1 MIDPDTPLRMTLGT
15 VLALAF
21 LRWIVWLVDSPGT
34 KDSHPTRMS
43 DEWRRERAYW
53 RRDE

>member
-21 LRWIVWLVDSPGT
+21 LRWIVWLVDGPGT
-34 KDSHPTRMS
+34 KDAHPTRMS

>member
-1 MIDPDTPLRMTLGT
+1 MIDPDTPLRMVCGT
-15 VLALAF
+15 IVALAF
-21 LRWIVWLVDSPGT
+21 LWWVVRLVDGPVRRDT
-34 KDSHPTRMS
+34 HPTRMS